1 MATDPAP
8 SRRWRPRTRRSR
20 VALAIWAGLATA
32 AVLLML
38 DGLWAGRNLVR
49 GLTRARS
56 ELIVAIE
63 SVVTGDADAAAPHF
77 EAARRAADDAVGAAG
92 HPSLELAG
100 LLPVIGNNI
109 DAAAAVAEASRA
121 TAAAGD
127 TMVTVARELGWTD
140 IRVPGSTTIG
150 RLDLEA
156 IAAAQAPMDEVVSQ
170 LRVAAADLTSVGV
183 DGLVGPV
190 ATGYRDAVDAL
201 EQRSDLASRFRS
213 AMRLATT
220 MFSGDRRY
228 LLVVPAL
235 GVARPQGGAPSAVGV
250 LSVSDGVMD
259 LESLVHAPEP
269 LVDAPG
275 SPDWPTTARA
285 LLDAAEVAGI
295 DAPDG
300 VIQLDA
306 VALQDLVWTIGDVP
320 TDDRTPPLS
329 DLTTTTALEIEAFQT
344 NSPPRAASQHAAWAD
359 AVVRAVLGQ
368 RPGVESFAL
377 ATASS
382 TRDRHMAVF
391 APDRRAS
398 RLLRSLGLD
407 GRALLARPG
416 VFPVAATW
424 STRGNAHV
432 AAFVD
437 VSVRETIRI
446 REDGSASVTAIVVFD
461 NGAGTEPPSVLL
473 GRPAGGEPV
482 GTFSAG
488 VTLYAPANVRDLV
501 AETSRPSPIEVRQD
515 LQLTAVAGSVAIA
528 GGGSTT
534 LTVTYAV
541 DDAVRVVGDAR
552 ELRLRILPQPTLAGV
567 DHVVRVSLPEGWT
580 ILSASP
586 QFDRGGEGATF
597 SEVRSG
603 PLDLSLRF
611 AGPQP

>member
-1 MATDPAP
+1 VT
-8 SRRWRPRTRRSR
+8 
-20 VALAIWAGLATA
+20 LAIWAGLATA
-32 AVLLML
+32 AVLLII
-38 DGLWAGRNLVR
+38 DGLWAGRTLVR

-63 SVVTGDADAAAPHF
+63 SVITGDAAAAAPHF
-77 EAARRAADDAVGAAG
+77 DAARQAADDAIGAAG

-100 LLPVIGNNI
+100 LLPVIGDNI

-127 TMVTVARELGWTD
+127 TMVTVARLLRWTD
-140 IRVPGSTTIG
+140 IRIPGSTAIG

-156 IAAAQAPMDEVVSQ
+156 IAAAQAPMNDVVSR
-170 LRVAAADLTSVGV
+170 LRSAAADLTSVGG
-183 DGLVGPV
+183 DGLIGPV
-190 ATGYRDAVDAL
+190 ATGYRDAVEAL
-201 EQRSDLASRFRS
+201 EHRSDLAGRFRG

-228 LLVVPAL
+228 LVVVPSL
-235 GVARPQGGAPSAVGV
+235 GLARPHGGAPSAVGV
-250 LSVSDGVMD
+250 LSVADGEMD
-259 LESLVHAPEP
+259 LETLFPAPAP
-269 LVDAPG
+269 FVDVAG
-275 SPDWPTTARA
+275 SPDWPSTARA

-295 DAPDG
+295 DSSDG

-306 VALQDLVWTIGDVP
+306 VALQDLVWTVGDVT
-320 TDDRTPPLS
+320 TDDRTLPLS
-329 DLTTTTALEIEAFQT
+329 DLTTVTALEIEAFQT
-344 NSPPRAASQHAAWAD
+344 NAPPRAASQHAEWAD
-359 AVVRAVLGQ
+359 ALVQAVLGQ

-382 TRDRHMAVF
+382 TRDRHIAVF
-391 APDRRAS
+391 VPDPRS
-398 RLLRSLGLD
+398 RGLLRSLGLD
-407 GRALLARPG
+407 GRALIARPG

-437 VSVRETIRI
+437 VTVRETIRI
-446 REDGSASVTAIVVFD
+446 REDGSAGVTAVVVFD

-473 GRPAGGEPV
+473 GRPAGGQPV

-488 VTLYAPANVRDLV
+488 VMLYAPANVQNLV
-501 AETSRPSPIEVRQD
+501 AETSRPSPIEVGRD
-515 LQLTAVAGSVAIA
+515 LGLTTVAGSVSIA

-534 LTVTYAV
+534 LTVTYSV
-541 DDAVRVVGDAR
+541 DDAVRTVGDAR
-552 ELRLRILPQPTLAGV
+552 ELRLRVLPQPTLAGV
-567 DHVVRVSLPEGWT
+567 EHVIRVSLPEGWT

-586 QFDRGGEGATF
+586 QLDRRGDTATF
-597 SEVRSG
+597 SGVRSG
-603 PLDLSLRF
+603 PVDLSLRL